1 MTDTIKIW
9 KSNLQGLLEDVVGPV
24 SLFGASATSNGQ
36 IPTTTFYV
44 SVAGFQ
50 QRRYVCELRIPQPSV
65 PALLAGER
73 PKACKENQRV
83 LDEASA
89 RLNGVEREVREGL
102 IGSEPLAGSG

>member
-44 SVAGFQ
+44 SVAGFNNEGMSAS
-50 QRRYVCELRIPQPSV
+50 CASHN
-65 PALLAGER
+65 LLFQLCS
-73 PKACKENQRV
+73 P
-83 LDEASA
+83 ASA
-89 RLNGVEREVREGL
+89 RKHAKR
-102 IGSEPLAGSG
+102 ISGFSMKPARV